1 MKISIHVGP
10 RSMTI
15 GTAAALLNANCRENG
30 LSWSQWRMLLI
41 AAPGND
47 YHRLRFFRV
56 KTAPKAARKARFV
69 RVRIRAVKVV
79 LNEFV
84 AGSYTSLANVSRTI
98 PLLPMLLPRSSHRAS
113 SIKVSCLVALQLQ
126 RPRLGSRA
134 IPACLPSNLT
144 LFGVDIYFIF
154 GIPGTL
160 WCEYYVLV
168 FIIHRERSW

>member
-1 MKISIHVGP
+1 
-10 RSMTI
+10 MTI

-126 RPRLGSRA
+126 RPRLGSSWRT

-160 WCEYYVLV
+160 
-168 FIIHRERSW
+168 

>member
-1 MKISIHVGP
+1 
-10 RSMTI
+10 MTI

-47 YHRLRFFRV
+47 YYRLRFFRV
-56 KTAPKAARKARFV
+56 KTLAQGSKKSKVCTRTYTGP
-69 RVRIRAVKVV
+69 VKVV

-160 WCEYYVLV
+160 
-168 FIIHRERSW
+168 